1 MRVDH
6 AALWFLLLASP
17 VAAYAQPAIENWAVP
32 TGMSLGQTV
41 SVLSEL
47 NQPLLNRPF
56 SATATVHVTHT
67 LEDGI
72 HIDQTTTAVMYRD
85 AQGRQRT
92 EGDGSVSI
100 VDPVAQAG
108 MTLDTARRIAIVRSV
123 SGFVPTP
130 EILPVRAFSETAQT
144 KTGRPAMT
152 PGGVPV
158 PRQITTENLGSQTIN
173 GVLCYGGRKT
183 ITIPA
188 GAIANDREIKSITET
203 WTSAD
208 LHILVR
214 SIDSDPRSGTSTYE
228 LTNIIRAAPDP
239 ALFLMDVPA
248 GYTERQQ
255 QKIQG
260 RLVLR
265 N

>member
-1 MRVDH
+1 MRVNH
-6 AALWFLLLASP
+6 AALWFPFVAAA
-17 VAAYAQPAIENWAVP
+17 AAYAQPAIENWAVP
-32 TGMSLGQTV
+32 AGMSLGQTV

-47 NQPLLNRPF
+47 NQPVLNRPF
-56 SATATVHVTHT
+56 SATATVHITHT

-72 HIDQTTTAVMYRD
+72 HIDQTTTAAMYRD

-92 EGDGSVSI
+92 EGDGAVNI
-100 VDPVAQAG
+100 VDPVAQAA
-108 MTLDTARRIAIVRSV
+108 MTLDTLRRIAVKRSA
-123 SGFVPTP
+123 SAYVPAP
-130 EILPVRAFSETAQT
+130 ETLPVRAFSETTQT
-144 KTGRPAMT
+144 KAGWSAMT
-152 PGGVPV
+152 RGGVPV
-158 PRQITTENLGSQTIN
+158 QRQITTENLGSQTIN

-214 SIDSDPRSGTSTYE
+214 SVSSDPRSGTGTYE
-228 LTNIIRAAPDP
+228 LTNITRAAPDP
-239 ALFLMDVPA
+239 ALFRMDVPA

-255 QKIQG
+255 QMLQG
-260 RLVLR
+260 RLVQR